1 MILLYETYQ
10 IINYLTILISRK
22 IKKKK
27 RNINQKL
34 YYKYDKN
41 KEIILNYLF
50 IT

>member
-1 MILLYETYQ
+1 MILFHETYQ

-22 IKKKK
+22 IKKK
-27 RNINQKL
+27 NINQKL

-50 IT
+50 II